1 VSTTFA
7 SSLRRGA
14 LAGVLGGVAGAL
26 TLVVV
31 GERSIAAAIDLEAAR
46 AVPGEAH
53 DELFTRTTQV
63 IGGSLGLALYGLFL
77 GVVFAV
83 VFAAVQHRLG
93 AGPTWRRAR
102 RLAALAFV
110 AVFLAPF
117 LKYPANPPAVGDPDT
132 VNQRTIAY
140 VSMVAISIAAVLL
153 AAVLHERLARRG
165 VPEWY
170 AQPAAALVW
179 VTTLAVAF
187 VALPPNPD
195 AIEVPA
201 DLLWSFRLA
210 SLGGQ
215 AALWAVVGTVF
226 AVLCARADRP
236 VDVAAPAGADRPTGA
251 ASA

>member
-1 VSTTFA
+1 VTTLA

-14 LAGVLGGVAGAL
+14 LAGVAGGLAGAL
-26 TLVVV
+26 TLLAV
-31 GERSIAAAIDLEAAR
+31 GERSIAEAIDLEAAH
-46 AVPGEAH
+46 AAPGEAH
-53 DELFTRTTQV
+53 EELFSRTTQV

-77 GVVFAV
+77 GIVFGI
-83 VFAAVQHRLG
+83 VFAAAQHRLG
-93 AGPTWRRAR
+93 SGPAWRRAR
-102 RLAALAFV
+102 RLAGAAFV
-110 AVFLAPF
+110 AVFLVPF

-140 VSMVAISIAAVLL
+140 VSMVAVSILAVLL

-170 AQPAAALVW
+170 AQPVAALVW
-179 VTTLAVAF
+179 LATLAVAF

-215 AALWAVVGTVF
+215 AAFWAVTGTAF
-226 AVLCARADRP
+226 AVFCARAERP
-236 VDVAAPAGADRPTGA
+236 AEDPAAAALDHPNGT

>member
-1 VSTTFA
+1 VTTFA

-14 LAGVLGGVAGAL
+14 LAGVAGGLAGAL
-26 TLVVV
+26 TLLVV
-31 GERSIAAAIDLEAAR
+31 GERSIAEAIDLETAHAA
-46 AVPGEAH
+46 PGEAH
-53 DELFTRTTQV
+53 EELFSRTTQV
-63 IGGSLGLALYGLFL
+63 IGGSLGLALYGLCL
-77 GVVFAV
+77 GVVFGI

-93 AGPTWRRAR
+93 TGPAWRRAR

-110 AVFLAPF
+110 AVFLVPF

-140 VSMVAISIAAVLL
+140 VSMVAVSILAVLL

-165 VPEWY
+165 MPEWY

-179 VTTLAVAF
+179 LATLAVAF

-215 AALWAVVGTVF
+215 AAFWAVAGTVF
-226 AVLCARADRP
+226 AVLCARAEHP
-236 VDVAAPAGADRPTGA
+236 AESPAATGADRPTGA